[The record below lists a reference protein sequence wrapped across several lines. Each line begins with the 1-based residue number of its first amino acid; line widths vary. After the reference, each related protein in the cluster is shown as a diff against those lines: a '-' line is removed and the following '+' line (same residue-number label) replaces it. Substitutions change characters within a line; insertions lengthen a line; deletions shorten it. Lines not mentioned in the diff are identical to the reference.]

1 MWRQILLANAVAV
14 LDALE
19 QVQGEL
25 DALRNA
31 LAARDEARVEEWLR
45 DAAVLRRALDSAA
58 EDDA

>member
-1 MWRQILLANAVAV
+1 MAVQRV

-45 DAAVLRRALDSAA
+45 DAAGLRRALDSAA
-58 EDDA
+58 VEDA